1 MTKIPISVLTW
12 DSLAAPIPTF
22 ELVPGTLISKLRTHK
37 TRQSGAMSIR
47 QWSSFLERNRRLFWH
62 QRATNLMY
70 EIEEDDS
77 EFLSWSSS
85 ISSNMSMNSDSD
97 DDELVDQFHV
107 AFHNA
112 NAIACD
118 LAQPISHENIDW
130 RWKCGLSI
138 DELSSDDDALTFFR
152 FRKVH
157 LQEVSDKLWP
167 RLSIYFI
174 GTKDAISFG
183 NGHYSAPFET
193 LLLLVMFRLSR
204 PPRIRRE
211 MEEYFRF
218 RRTKICAGIRAM
230 VDALYSLAVQY
241 LSDPTLFHH
250 RMPRYAEII
259 SAKCGLRA
267 NIWGFID
274 GTLRR
279 TCRPTYHQ
287 KLMYSGHKRTHGMK
301 FQVVVTPGGIFACMF
316 GAIWCGNRHDSYM
329 LTESGLLQTLRNLM
343 PTGNAQG
350 GDDDGIYSLY
360 GDPAYPQSAHV
371 FGGFQNPLPD
381 SPEALWNTL
390 ISSVRESV
398 EWGFAYI
405 NRHWAFL
412 NFFSALKLF

>member
-1 MTKIPISVLTW
+1 VLTW
-12 DSLAAPIPTF
+12 DSVAAPIPTF
-22 ELVPGTLISKLRTHK
+22 ELVPGTLTSKLRTHK

-47 QWSSFLERNRRLFWH
+47 QWSSFLERNRRLFSH

-70 EIEEDDS
+70 EIEEDDDG
-77 EFLSWSSS
+77 EFLSLSSS

-118 LAQPISHENIDW
+118 LAQPISHEIIDW

-138 DELSSDDDALTFFR
+138 DGLSSDDALTFFR

-174 GTKDAISFG
+174 GTKDAILSG

-204 PPRIRRE
+204 PRRTRRE
-211 MEEYFRF
+211 MEELFRF

-230 VDALYSLAVQY
+230 VDALYSL
-241 LSDPTLFHH
+241 
-250 RMPRYAEII
+250 
-259 SAKCGLRA
+259 
-267 NIWGFID
+267 
-274 GTLRR
+274 
-279 TCRPTYHQ
+279 
-287 KLMYSGHKRTHGMK
+287 
-301 FQVVVTPGGIFACMF
+301 
-316 GAIWCGNRHDSYM
+316 GNRHDLYM
-329 LTESGLLQTLRNLM
+329 LTESGLHQTLRNLM

-371 FGGFQNPLPD
+371 FGGFRNPPPD
-381 SPEALWNTL
+381 SPEALWNTPM
-390 ISSVRESV
+390 SSVCESV
-398 EWGFAYI
+398 EWGFAHI

-412 NFFSALKLF
+412 TCFSALKLFQSPIAKYYIIATFLCNLRTCYYGNQTMSFLMWKRQFHNRRILGVY